1 MGSKSYDSN
10 ILTQLHMKRR
20 IDYSTVMLSVSS
32 FVIGTLQK
40 ELLDGSVFY
49 TYIHIPI
56 SNTHN
61 T

>member
-20 IDYSTVMLSVSS
+20 IDYSTLMLSVSS

-49 TYIHIPI
+49 TYIHIP
-56 SNTHN
+56 
-61 T
+61 